1 MKNLLFFLLLAL
13 GAVQSAKAVERP
25 AQHNPQPPKP
35 KYALPRR

>member
-25 AQHNPQPPKP
+25 AAQTTTTQ
-35 KYALPRR
+35 AQARTAAT